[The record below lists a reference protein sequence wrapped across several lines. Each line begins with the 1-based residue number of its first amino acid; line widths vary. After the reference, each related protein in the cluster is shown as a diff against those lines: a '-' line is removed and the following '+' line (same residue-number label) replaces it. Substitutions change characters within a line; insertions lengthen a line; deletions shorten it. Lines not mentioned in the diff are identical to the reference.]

1 MLKIIEQ
8 VEEQRS
14 YRLDKKSINNISKRG
29 SASVALASSVFC
41 NFRRVRRETDRRF
54 IDHIVFLRDGIDPV
68 CLDRQLQ
75 KPEGFNY
82 SQVETNR
89 KVIGTVDRV
98 KVDTL
103 TRVS

>member
-1 MLKIIEQ
+1 M
-8 VEEQRS
+8 
-14 YRLDKKSINNISKRG
+14 
-29 SASVALASSVFC
+29 
-41 NFRRVRRETDRRF
+41 
-54 IDHIVFLRDGIDPV
+54 

-89 KVIGTVDRV
+89 KVIGAVDRV

-103 TRVS
+103 TRGFVMSSYN